1 MTNLTNIVVG
11 PTGLAFF
18 NPLSDAMKA
27 VEHRV
32 YTDEGI
38 EYLRREFGVT
48 EARVFE
54 NLACPSGIAN
64 NGSDVH
70 LFLPT
75 DTIRSSGYSR
85 DISRTTTA
93 RRLGITEE
101 VFSRATTQRR
111 TRVVEDNEFP
121 KGWRKPPFDPKKA
134 TAKQLRKA
142 LKQAQQA
149 HRADVQTIGREF
161 LAEAQ
166 NRGLCAEYDNVIQR
180 INGRLQVGMP
190 VRVTKI
196 VTGTVTSTQEV
207 RVVVSSDATEE
218 EIIAQARTVRSDLT
232 DPVISA

>member
-1 MTNLTNIVVG
+1 MTNLTNVVYG

-18 NPLSDAMKA
+18 DGLPKAMKNA
-27 VEHRV
+27 EHRV
-32 YTDEGI
+32 YHEEGI
-38 EYLRREFGVT
+38 DYLGRHFGRRERET
-48 EARVFE
+48 FE
-54 NLACPSGIAN
+54 NLACPSGIMP
-64 NGSDVH
+64 GGTDVH
-70 LFLPT
+70 LFVPFGT
-75 DTIRSSGYSR
+75 QGGIGYSENQT
-85 DISRTTTA
+85 RTRTA
-93 RRLGITEE
+93 RALGITER
-101 VFSRATTQRR
+101 VFSRGTTASR
-111 TRVVEDNEFP
+111 TRVVEDHEFP

-207 RVVVSSDATEE
+207 RVVVPSDATEE